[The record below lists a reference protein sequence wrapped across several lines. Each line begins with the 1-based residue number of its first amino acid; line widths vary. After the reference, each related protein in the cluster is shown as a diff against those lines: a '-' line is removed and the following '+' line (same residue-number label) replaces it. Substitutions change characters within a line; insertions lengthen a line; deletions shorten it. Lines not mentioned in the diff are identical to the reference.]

1 MDKKISMR
9 ISDALSSLTRYFT
22 QHGIENARTDA
33 EWLLATV
40 LGCKRL
46 ELFLDLHRAL
56 STEQVAQL
64 RSWSIRRAKREPLQY
79 IIGSVEFFGKTLQ
92 VDPRVLIPRPET
104 EELVYQLQQRCQG
117 KRPPATGLDLGTGSG
132 AIAIA
137 LASLFPQLQI
147 VAVDHSIAALEVAQ
161 RNAKKHFFH
170 QRIQFLHSDWF
181 EKVTGSFDVIVAN
194 PPYLRDDEIEEAQP
208 EVRCFE
214 PREALWSAENGLSA
228 GKKILSEAPR
238 YLNPDGVLVMETGCR
253 QMAALRRVAS
263 ACGYIKTQ
271 STLDLSGR
279 ERYIWGWVA

>member
-1 MDKKISMR
+1 MR
-9 ISDALSSLTRYFT
+9 ISDTLSSLTRYFT
-22 QHGIENARTDA
+22 QHGIEHARTDA

-46 ELFLDLHRAL
+46 ELFLDIHRAL
-56 STEQVAQL
+56 SAEQVAQL

-104 EELVYQLQQRCQG
+104 EELVYQLQQRFQG

-147 VAVDHSIAALEVAQ
+147 VAVDHSMAALEVAQ
-161 RNAKKHFFH
+161 RNAEKHFFH
-170 QRIQFLHSDWF
+170 QRIQFLCSDWF
-181 EKVTGSFDVIVAN
+181 EKVTGLFDVIVAN
-194 PPYLRDDEIEEAQP
+194 PPYLGDDEIEEAQP

-238 YLNPDGVLVMETGCR
+238 YLNPGGVLVMETGCR
-253 QMAALRRVAS
+253 QMAALRRMATG
-263 ACGYIKTQ
+263 CGYTKTQ

-279 ERYIWGWVA
+279 ERYIWEWVA